1 MQLYLNILPYD
12 LQEELFYYFSYD
24 EIIAWFSDYDTA
36 SLILQNYLH
45 IDKYWLKRLELAN
58 LHVDRDQFHKQLEKL
73 QNQELISGRN
83 RQITASDVYF
93 YLYTLENYCEG
104 AEDFHSLLVCGR
116 NLAKRKNFKVNAE
129 FYNKHRKINYNHI
142 TDDAYWLE
150 TIIGAIINCKTHE
163 EYLAIEQS
171 FIKESLSHT
180 CHTYMNLH
188 GGHLKLDEAITDY
201 NLTDIVG
208 DSTLLKIN
216 ATDSDKHYSRIRSL
230 VRQNLITDELLYE
243 IDDLPFCGAIYILQA
258 CAYINNKELIERI
271 CSRLSNY
278 KYEDRNIHYHII
290 EGAIEGG
297 HINLVRRSISL
308 IQDKDYLYSIIIK
321 YILKYGRLEMLNEFI
336 YEISRQELDEI
347 TELYYYGDTHPIAH
361 YIRKHRQKLRNPL
374 SITKFII
381 AATCVIFIVMSL
393 IKLYSFIKNNTSKI
407 KKFLLYT
414 TIISISTYI
423 LLK

>member
-1 MQLYLNILPYD
+1 
-12 LQEELFYYFSYD
+12 
-24 EIIAWFSDYDTA
+24 
-36 SLILQNYLH
+36 
-45 IDKYWLKRLELAN
+45 
-58 LHVDRDQFHKQLEKL
+58 
-73 QNQELISGRN
+73 
-83 RQITASDVYF
+83 
-93 YLYTLENYCEG
+93 
-104 AEDFHSLLVCGR
+104 
-116 NLAKRKNFKVNAE
+116 
-129 FYNKHRKINYNHI
+129 I

-381 AATCVIFIVMSL
+381 A
-393 IKLYSFIKNNTSKI
+393 
-407 KKFLLYT
+407 
-414 TIISISTYI
+414 
-423 LLK
+423 